1 MNEADRKEKP
11 GSEKEASRLR
21 KLYDKTEALHF
32 DAAIRYSVTEELLE
46 KSLKVFYETIPETT
60 DEIRRFLEQEDY
72 DNYTIRVHALK
83 SGARLVGAT
92 EISELAAKLEACGD
106 VIRK

>member
-1 MNEADRKEKP
+1 MTDHAMQTSGNV
-11 GSEKEASRLR
+11 KEASRLR
-21 KLYDKTEALHF
+21 QLYDNTEALHY
-32 DAAIRYSVTEELLE
+32 DDAIRYSVTEELLE
-46 KSLKVFYETIPETT
+46 KSLKVFYESLPDKTE
-60 DEIRRFLEQEDY
+60 EIRRFLEQEDY

-106 VIRK
+106 VVRK